1 MPLKEIAMKE
11 KNNQHKNSIGGQA
24 VMEGVMMRGPEKM
37 AIAVRKPDG
46 EIVLKTEDVK
56 IKKKSIWLKIPIIR
70 GCINFFGSMVTG
82 VKALMYSAEFV
93 DLEEEE
99 PTKFDKWLEKVFGD
113 KLKDAIVYFSV
124 ILSIFMSVGL
134 FILLPTWIVS
144 LLDFVTDAV
153 VIKNLAEGV
162 VRIVI
167 FLTYLYL
174 AAKLPDIKRVFQYHG
189 AEHKS
194 IACYEEGE
202 ELTVE
207 NARGKTRLHP
217 RCGTSFLLIV
227 MVISIICF
235 SFMGWQNIW
244 IRTLTRL
251 ALMPVIAG
259 LSYEIIKLAGR
270 YDNILT
276 RILSFPGLCL
286 QKITT
291 NEPDDSQLEVA
302 LEAIKAV
309 IPESKEDDKW

>member
-11 KNNQHKNSIGGQA
+11 KNKQHKTSIGGQA

-46 EIVLKTEDVK
+46 EIVTKIEDVK
-56 IKKKSIWLKIPIIR
+56 INKKSIWLKIPIIR

-82 VKALMYSAEFV
+82 VKALMYSAEFI

-99 PTKFDKWLEKVFGD
+99 SSKFDKWLEKVFGD
-113 KLKDAIVYFSV
+113 KLKDVVVYFSV
-124 ILSIFMSVGL
+124 ILSMFMSVGL

-144 LLDFVTDAV
+144 LLDFVTDIV
-153 VIKNLAEGV
+153 VVKNLAEGV
-162 VRIVI
+162 VRILI
-167 FLTYLYL
+167 FLIYLYL
-174 AAKLPDIKRVFQYHG
+174 AAKLPDIRRVFEYHG

-194 IACYEEGE
+194 IACYEAGE

-207 NARGKTRLHP
+207 NAREKTRLHP

-227 MVISIICF
+227 MVVSIICF
-235 SFMGWQNIW
+235 SFMGWQNIL
-244 IRTLTRL
+244 IRTVTRL

-270 YDNILT
+270 YDNIVT
-276 RILSFPGLCL
+276 RIISFPGLCF

-309 IPESKEDDKW
+309 IPESKEDDRW

>member
-1 MPLKEIAMKE
+1 MKE
-11 KNNQHKNSIGGQA
+11 KNVQHKTSIGGQA

-46 EIVLKTEDVK
+46 EIVTKVEDVK
-56 IKKKSIWLKIPIIR
+56 IKKKSIWLKIPVVR

-93 DLEEEE
+93 DLEEEGE
-99 PTKFDKWLEKVFGD
+99 PSKFDKWLEKVFGD
-113 KLKDAIVYFSV
+113 KLKDAVVYFSV
-124 ILSIFMSVGL
+124 VLSMFMSIGL
-134 FILLPTWIVS
+134 FILLPTWLVS
-144 LLDFVTDAV
+144 LLDFVTESV
-153 VIKNLAEGV
+153 VIKNLSEGV

-174 AAKLPDIKRVFQYHG
+174 SSLLPDIKRVFQYHG

-194 IACYEEGE
+194 IACYEAGE

-207 NARGKTRLHP
+207 NARKNKRLHP

-244 IRTLTRL
+244 IRTVTRL

-259 LSYEIIKLAGR
+259 ISYEIIKLAGR
-270 YDNILT
+270 YDNFLT

-286 QKITT
+286 QKLTT

>member
-1 MPLKEIAMKE
+1 MKE
-11 KNNQHKNSIGGQA
+11 KNVQHKTSIGGQA

-37 AIAVRKPDG
+37 AISVRKPDG
-46 EIVLKTEDVK
+46 EIVTKVEDVK
-56 IKKKSIWLKIPIIR
+56 IKKKSIWLKIPVVR

-93 DLEEEE
+93 DLEEDGE
-99 PTKFDKWLEKVFGD
+99 PSKFDKWLEKVFGD
-113 KLKDAIVYFSV
+113 KLKDVVVYFSV
-124 ILSIFMSVGL
+124 ILSMFMSVGL
-134 FILLPTWIVS
+134 FILLPTWLVS
-144 LLDFVTDAV
+144 LLDFVTESV
-153 VIKNLAEGV
+153 VVKNLSEGV

-174 AAKLPDIKRVFQYHG
+174 SSLLPDIKRVFQYHG

-194 IACYEEGE
+194 IACYEAGE

-207 NARGKTRLHP
+207 NARKNKRLHP

-244 IRTLTRL
+244 IRTVTRL

-259 LSYEIIKLAGR
+259 LSYEVIKLAGR
-270 YDNILT
+270 YDNFLT

-286 QKITT
+286 QKLTT

>member
-1 MPLKEIAMKE
+1 MKE
-11 KNNQHKNSIGGQA
+11 KNVQHKTSIGGQA

-46 EIVLKTEDVK
+46 EIVTKVEDVK
-56 IKKKSIWLKIPIIR
+56 IKKKSIWLKLPIVR

-93 DLEEEE
+93 DFEEEE
-99 PTKFDKWLEKVFGD
+99 PSKFDKWLEKVFGD
-113 KLKDAIVYFSV
+113 KLKDVVVYFSV
-124 ILSIFMSVGL
+124 VLSMFMSIGL
-134 FILLPTWIVS
+134 FILLPTWLVS
-144 LLDFVTDAV
+144 LLDFVTESV
-153 VIKNLAEGV
+153 VIKNLSEGV

-174 AAKLPDIKRVFQYHG
+174 SSLLPDIKRVFQYHG

-194 IACYEEGE
+194 IACYEAGE

-207 NARGKTRLHP
+207 NARKNKRLHP

-244 IRTLTRL
+244 IRTVTRL

-259 LSYEIIKLAGR
+259 LSYEVIKLAGR
-270 YDNILT
+270 YDNFLT

-286 QKITT
+286 QRLTT

>member
-1 MPLKEIAMKE
+1 MKE
-11 KNNQHKNSIGGQA
+11 KNVQHKTSIGGQA

-37 AIAVRKPDG
+37 AISVRKPDG
-46 EIVLKTEDVK
+46 EIVTKVEDVK
-56 IKKKSIWLKIPIIR
+56 IKKKSIWLKIPVVR

-93 DLEEEE
+93 DLEEEGE
-99 PTKFDKWLEKVFGD
+99 PSKFDKWLEKVFGD
-113 KLKDAIVYFSV
+113 KLKDAVVYFSV
-124 ILSIFMSVGL
+124 ILSMFMSVGL

-144 LLDFVTDAV
+144 LLDFVTESV
-153 VIKNLAEGV
+153 VIKNLSEGV

-174 AAKLPDIKRVFQYHG
+174 SSLLPDIKRVFQYHG

-194 IACYEEGE
+194 IACYEAGE

-207 NARGKTRLHP
+207 NARKNKRLHP

-244 IRTLTRL
+244 IRTVTRL

-259 LSYEIIKLAGR
+259 LSYEVIKLAGR
-270 YDNILT
+270 YDNFLT

-286 QKITT
+286 QKLTT

>member
-1 MPLKEIAMKE
+1 MKE
-11 KNNQHKNSIGGQA
+11 KNVQHKTSIGGQA

-46 EIVLKTEDVK
+46 EIVTKVEDVK
-56 IKKKSIWLKIPIIR
+56 IKKKSIWLKIPVVR

-93 DLEEEE
+93 DLEEEGE
-99 PTKFDKWLEKVFGD
+99 KSKFDKWLEKVFGD
-113 KLKDAIVYFSV
+113 KLKDTVVYFSV
-124 ILSIFMSVGL
+124 VLSMFMSIGL
-134 FILLPTWIVS
+134 FILLPTWLVS
-144 LLDFVTDAV
+144 LLDFVTESV
-153 VIKNLAEGV
+153 VIKNLSEGV

-174 AAKLPDIKRVFQYHG
+174 SSLLPDIKRVFQYHG

-194 IACYEEGE
+194 IACYEAGE

-207 NARGKTRLHP
+207 NARKNKRLHP

-244 IRTLTRL
+244 IRTVTRL

-259 LSYEIIKLAGR
+259 LSYEVIKLAGR
-270 YDNILT
+270 YDNFLT

-286 QKITT
+286 QKLTT

>member
-1 MPLKEIAMKE
+1 MKE
-11 KNNQHKNSIGGQA
+11 KNVQHKTSIGGQA

-37 AIAVRKPDG
+37 AISVRKPDG
-46 EIVLKTEDVK
+46 EIVTKVEDVK
-56 IKKKSIWLKIPIIR
+56 IKKKSIWLKIPIVR

-93 DLEEEE
+93 DLEEEGE
-99 PTKFDKWLEKVFGD
+99 PSKFDKWLEKVFGD
-113 KLKDAIVYFSV
+113 KLKDVVVYFSV
-124 ILSIFMSVGL
+124 VLSMFMSIGL
-134 FILLPTWIVS
+134 FILLPTWLVS
-144 LLDFVTDAV
+144 LLDFVTESV
-153 VIKNLAEGV
+153 VIKNLSEGV

-174 AAKLPDIKRVFQYHG
+174 SSLLPDIRRVFQYHG

-194 IACYEEGE
+194 IACYEAGE

-207 NARGKTRLHP
+207 NARKNKRLHP

-259 LSYEIIKLAGR
+259 LSYEVIKLAGR
-270 YDNILT
+270 YDNFLT

-286 QKITT
+286 QRLTT

>member
-1 MPLKEIAMKE
+1 MKE
-11 KNNQHKNSIGGQA
+11 KNNQHRTSIGGQA

-37 AIAVRKPDG
+37 AISVRKPDG
-46 EIVLKTEDVK
+46 EIVTKVEDVK
-56 IKKKSIWLKIPIIR
+56 IKKKSIWLKIPVVR

-93 DLEEEE
+93 DLEEEGE
-99 PTKFDKWLEKVFGD
+99 PSKFDKWLEKVFGD
-113 KLKDAIVYFSV
+113 KLKDAAVYFSV
-124 ILSIFMSVGL
+124 VLSMFMSVGL

-144 LLDFVTDAV
+144 LLDFVTESV
-153 VIKNLAEGV
+153 VIKNLSEGV

-174 AAKLPDIKRVFQYHG
+174 SSLLPDIKRVFQYHG

-194 IACYEEGE
+194 IACYEAGE

-207 NARGKTRLHP
+207 NARKNKRLHP

-244 IRTLTRL
+244 IRTVTRL

-259 LSYEIIKLAGR
+259 LSYEVIKLAGR
-270 YDNILT
+270 YDNFLT

-286 QKITT
+286 QKLTT

>member
-1 MPLKEIAMKE
+1 MKE
-11 KNNQHKNSIGGQA
+11 KNVQHKTSIGGQA

-37 AIAVRKPDG
+37 AISVRKPDG
-46 EIVLKTEDVK
+46 EIVTKVEDVK
-56 IKKKSIWLKIPIIR
+56 IKKKSIWLKIPIVR

-93 DLEEEE
+93 DLEEEGE
-99 PTKFDKWLEKVFGD
+99 KSKFDKWLEKVFGD
-113 KLKDAIVYFSV
+113 KLKDAVVYFSV
-124 ILSIFMSVGL
+124 VLSMIMSIGL
-134 FILLPTWIVS
+134 FILLPTWLVS
-144 LLDFVTDAV
+144 LLDFVTESV
-153 VIKNLAEGV
+153 VIKNLSEGV

-174 AAKLPDIKRVFQYHG
+174 SSLLPDIKRVFQYHG

-194 IACYEEGE
+194 IACYEAGE

-207 NARGKTRLHP
+207 NARKNKRLHP

-244 IRTLTRL
+244 IRTVTRL

-259 LSYEIIKLAGR
+259 LSYEVIKLAGR
-270 YDNILT
+270 YDNFLT

-286 QKITT
+286 QKLTT

>member
-1 MPLKEIAMKE
+1 MKE
-11 KNNQHKNSIGGQA
+11 KNVQHKTSIGGQA

-46 EIVLKTEDVK
+46 EIVTKIEDVK
-56 IKKKSIWLKIPIIR
+56 IKKKSIWLKIPIVR

-93 DLEEEE
+93 DLQEDGE
-99 PTKFDKWLEKVFGD
+99 PSKFDKWLEKVFGD
-113 KLKDAIVYFSV
+113 KLKDIVVYFSV
-124 ILSIFMSVGL
+124 VLSMFMSIGL
-134 FILLPTWIVS
+134 FILLPTWLVS
-144 LLDFVTDAV
+144 LLDFVTESV
-153 VIKNLAEGV
+153 VIKNLSEGV

-174 AAKLPDIKRVFQYHG
+174 SSLLPDIKRVFEYHG

-194 IACYEEGE
+194 IACYEAGE

-207 NARGKTRLHP
+207 NARKNKRLHP

-244 IRTLTRL
+244 IRTVTRL

-259 LSYEIIKLAGR
+259 LSYEVIKLAGR
-270 YDNILT
+270 YDNFLT

-286 QKITT
+286 QKLTT

>member
-1 MPLKEIAMKE
+1 MLM
-11 KNNQHKNSIGGQA
+11 SI
-24 VMEGVMMRGPEKM
+24 
-37 AIAVRKPDG
+37 
-46 EIVLKTEDVK
+46 
-56 IKKKSIWLKIPIIR
+56 
-70 GCINFFGSMVTG
+70 
-82 VKALMYSAEFV
+82 
-93 DLEEEE
+93 
-99 PTKFDKWLEKVFGD
+99 
-113 KLKDAIVYFSV
+113 
-124 ILSIFMSVGL
+124 GL
-134 FILLPTWIVS
+134 FILLPTWLVS
-144 LLDFVTDAV
+144 LLDFVTESV
-153 VIKNLAEGV
+153 VIKNLSEGV

-174 AAKLPDIKRVFQYHG
+174 SSLLPDIKRVFQYHG

-194 IACYEEGE
+194 IACYEAGE

-207 NARGKTRLHP
+207 NARKNKRLHP

-244 IRTLTRL
+244 IRTVTRL

-259 LSYEIIKLAGR
+259 LSYEVIKLAGR
-270 YDNILT
+270 YDNFLT

-286 QKITT
+286 QKLTT

>member
-1 MPLKEIAMKE
+1 MKE
-11 KNNQHKNSIGGQA
+11 KNVQHKTSIGGQA

-46 EIVLKTEDVK
+46 EIVTKVEDVK
-56 IKKKSIWLKIPIIR
+56 IKKKSIWLKIPVVR

-99 PTKFDKWLEKVFGD
+99 PSKFEKWLEKIFGD
-113 KLKDAIVYFSV
+113 KLKDAVVYFSV
-124 ILSIFMSVGL
+124 ILSMFMSIGL
-134 FILLPTWIVS
+134 FILLPTWLVS
-144 LLDFVTDAV
+144 LLDFVTESV
-153 VIKNLAEGV
+153 VIKNLSEGV

-174 AAKLPDIKRVFQYHG
+174 SSLLPDIKRVFQYHG

-194 IACYEEGE
+194 IACYEAGE

-207 NARGKTRLHP
+207 NARKNKRLHP

-244 IRTLTRL
+244 IRTVTRL

-259 LSYEIIKLAGR
+259 LSYEVIKLAGR
-270 YDNILT
+270 YDNFLT

-286 QKITT
+286 QRLTT

-309 IPESKEDDKW
+309 IPENKEDDKW

>member
-1 MPLKEIAMKE
+1 MKE
-11 KNNQHKNSIGGQA
+11 KNVQHKTSIGGQA

-37 AIAVRKPDG
+37 AISVRKPDG
-46 EIVLKTEDVK
+46 EIVTKVEDVK
-56 IKKKSIWLKIPIIR
+56 IKKKSIWLKIPVVR

-93 DLEEEE
+93 DLEEEGE
-99 PTKFDKWLEKVFGD
+99 PSKFDKWLEKVFGD
-113 KLKDAIVYFSV
+113 KLKDAVVYFSV
-124 ILSIFMSVGL
+124 ILSMFMSVGL

-144 LLDFVTDAV
+144 LLDFVTESV
-153 VIKNLAEGV
+153 VIKNLSEGV

-174 AAKLPDIKRVFQYHG
+174 SSLLPDIKRVFQYHG

-194 IACYEEGE
+194 IACYEAGE

-207 NARGKTRLHP
+207 NARKNIRLHP

-244 IRTLTRL
+244 IRTVTRL

-259 LSYEIIKLAGR
+259 ISYEVIKLAGR
-270 YDNILT
+270 YDNFLT

-286 QKITT
+286 QKLTT

>member
-1 MPLKEIAMKE
+1 
-11 KNNQHKNSIGGQA
+11 
-24 VMEGVMMRGPEKM
+24 
-37 AIAVRKPDG
+37 
-46 EIVLKTEDVK
+46 
-56 IKKKSIWLKIPIIR
+56 
-70 GCINFFGSMVTG
+70 
-82 VKALMYSAEFV
+82 
-93 DLEEEE
+93 
-99 PTKFDKWLEKVFGD
+99 
-113 KLKDAIVYFSV
+113 
-124 ILSIFMSVGL
+124 MSVGL
-134 FILLPTWIVS
+134 FTLLPTWIVS

-162 VRIVI
+162 VRLVI

-194 IACYEEGE
+194 IACYEAGE

-270 YDNILT
+270 FDNILT

>member
-1 MPLKEIAMKE
+1 MKE
-11 KNNQHKNSIGGQA
+11 KNVQHKTSIGGQA

-37 AIAVRKPDG
+37 AISVRKPDG
-46 EIVLKTEDVK
+46 EIVTKVEDVK
-56 IKKKSIWLKIPIIR
+56 IKKKSIWLKIPIVR

-93 DLEEEE
+93 DLEEEGE
-99 PTKFDKWLEKVFGD
+99 PSKFDKWLEKVFGD
-113 KLKDAIVYFSV
+113 KLKDVVVYFSV
-124 ILSIFMSVGL
+124 VLSMFMSIGL
-134 FILLPTWIVS
+134 FILLPTWLVG
-144 LLDFVTDAV
+144 LLDFVTESD
-153 VIKNLAEGV
+153 VIKTLSEGV

-174 AAKLPDIKRVFQYHG
+174 SSLLPDIKRVFQYHG

-194 IACYEEGE
+194 IACYEAGE

-207 NARGKTRLHP
+207 NERKNKRLHP

-244 IRTLTRL
+244 IRTVTRL

-259 LSYEIIKLAGR
+259 LSYEVIKLAGR
-270 YDNILT
+270 YDNFLT

-286 QKITT
+286 QKLTT

>member
-1 MPLKEIAMKE
+1 MKE
-11 KNNQHKNSIGGQA
+11 KNVQHKTSIGGQA

-37 AIAVRKPDG
+37 AISVRKPDG
-46 EIVLKTEDVK
+46 EIVTKVEDVK
-56 IKKKSIWLKIPIIR
+56 IKKKSIWLKIPVVR

-93 DLEEEE
+93 DLEEEGE
-99 PTKFDKWLEKVFGD
+99 PSKFDKWLEKVFGD
-113 KLKDAIVYFSV
+113 KLKDAVVYFSV
-124 ILSIFMSVGL
+124 ILSMFMSVGL

-144 LLDFVTDAV
+144 LLDFVTESV
-153 VIKNLAEGV
+153 VIKNLSEGV

-174 AAKLPDIKRVFQYHG
+174 SSLLPDIKRVFQYHG

-194 IACYEEGE
+194 IACYEAGE

-207 NARGKTRLHP
+207 NARKNIRLHP

-244 IRTLTRL
+244 IRTVTRL

-259 LSYEIIKLAGR
+259 LSYEVIKLAGR
-270 YDNILT
+270 YDNFLT

-286 QKITT
+286 QKLTT